1 MKKRFWLL
9 LLLLVTVVVIVA
21 TNVFIK
27 QHRESVIYSIRVNN
41 PLSANKDTN
50 TPRGEDAQTIKR
62 EDTQTEKS
70 SASLHTLIS
79 DDLQVS
85 TDKLFAHVLRLN
97 FTRNTPAERS
107 RTRTYI
113 TNELKKMGWKPKLEK
128 FPDGVNIFAEKPG
141 TDKDAGAIL
150 VGAHYDTVYFSPG
163 ADDNASGV
171 AVTLEIARL
180 FGSHPTARTLQLVF
194 FDKEEAGLL
203 GSKAFVTNKKHLEN
217 LQGVIIMDMVGFA
230 CHTPG
235 CQKYPTGIPVTP
247 PSDKGDFLAVVGD
260 TEHLPL
266 LNVFKNSQMLPPISF
281 NKASTGE
288 TGLPSV
294 LTLPIPLK
302 GLLTPD
308 TLRSDH
314 APFWYQGVG
323 AVLVTDTANLRT
335 PHYHQPS
342 DVPATIDREFF
353 AGAAQVIVNATN
365 SLLENSNA
373 LGSPAVTSSESS

>member
-9 LLLLVTVVVIVA
+9 LMLLVTIVVIVA

-50 TPRGEDAQTIKR
+50 TPRGEDTQTIKR
-62 EDTQTEKS
+62 EDTQTENF
-70 SASLHTLIS
+70 SASLHPPIS
-79 DDLQVS
+79 DSLQVS
-85 TDKLFAHVLRLN
+85 SDKLFAHILRLN
-97 FTRNTPAERS
+97 FTRNTPPERS
-107 RTRTYI
+107 RTRAYI
-113 TNELKKMGWKPKLEK
+113 TTELKKMGWKPKLEK

-141 TDKDAGAIL
+141 TEKDAGAIL
-150 VGAHYDTVYFSPG
+150 VGAHYDTVYISPG
-163 ADDNASGV
+163 ADDNATGV
-171 AVTLEIARL
+171 AVTLELARL
-180 FGSHPTARTLQLVF
+180 FASRPTPRTLQLAF

-217 LQGVIIMDMVGFA
+217 LQGVIIMDMVGYA

-235 CQKYPTGIPVTP
+235 CQKYPTTLPVTP

-260 TEHLPL
+260 TEHLRL
-266 LNVFKNSQMLPPISF
+266 LNAFQNSEKLPAISF
-281 NKASTGE
+281 NKATTG
-288 TGLPSV
+288 GSILPSV

-335 PHYHQPS
+335 AHYHQPS

-353 AGAAQVIVNATN
+353 AGSAQIVVNAT
-365 SLLENSNA
+365 SKLLEN
-373 LGSPAVTSSESS
+373 GKIE

>member
-9 LLLLVTVVVIVA
+9 LVLLVTVVVIVV
-21 TNVFIK
+21 TNVFLK
-27 QHRESVIYSIRVNN
+27 QDRESVVYSIRVNN
-41 PLSANKDTN
+41 PVTTNKDTQ
-50 TPRGEDAQTIKR
+50 TPTQK
-62 EDTQTEKS
+62 DTQTDDS
-70 SASLHTLIS
+70 SASLHPPIS
-79 DDLQVS
+79 DSLQVS
-85 TDKLFAHVLRLN
+85 SDKLFAHILRLN
-97 FTRNTPAERS
+97 FTRNTPPERS
-107 RTRTYI
+107 RTRAYI
-113 TNELKKMGWKPKLEK
+113 TAELKRMGWKPKLEK

-141 TDKDAGAIL
+141 TDKNAKAIL

-180 FGSHPTARTLQLVF
+180 FGSHPTARTLQLAF

-230 CHTPG
+230 CHTSG
-235 CQKYPTGIPVTP
+235 CQKYPTTLPVTP

-266 LNVFKNSQMLPPISF
+266 LNAFQNSQMLPAISF
-281 NKASTGE
+281 NKGTTGGST
-288 TGLPSV
+288 LPSV

-335 PHYHQPS
+335 PHYHKSS

-353 AGAAQVIVNATN
+353 AGAAQVVVNATRG
-365 SLLENSNA
+365 LLEN
-373 LGSPAVTSSESS
+373 GS

>member
-1 MKKRFWLL
+1 MRDVKKRFWLVL
-9 LLLLVTVVVIVA
+9 LLLLTTVAVVV
-21 TNVFIK
+21 TSVFVK
-27 QHRESVIYSIRVNN
+27 EHGESVIYSIRVDNS
-41 PLSANKDTN
+41 LTANQDANTSKGKDVKTTRRKDTETKN
-50 TPRGEDAQTIKR
+50 L
-62 EDTQTEKS
+62 
-70 SASLHTLIS
+70 SASLRPPIPAS
-79 DDLQVS
+79 LQVS
-85 TDKLFAHVLRLN
+85 GEQLFAHVQRLN
-97 FTRNTPAERS
+97 FTRHTPAERS
-107 RTRTYI
+107 RTRAYI
-113 TNELKKMGWKPKLEK
+113 TTELKKFGWKPQLEK
-128 FPDGVNIFAEKPG
+128 FEDGVNIFAEKPG
-141 TDKDAGAIL
+141 TDKNAGAIL
-150 VGAHYDTVYFSPG
+150 VGAHYDSVYISPG

-171 AVTLEIARL
+171 AVVLEIARL
-180 FGSHPTARTLQLVF
+180 LGSRPTPRTLQLAF

-217 LQGVIIMDMVGFA
+217 LQGVIVMDMVGYA

-235 CQKYPTGIPVTP
+235 CQKYPTGLPVTP

-266 LNVFKNSQMLPPISF
+266 LHAFQNSQMLPPISF
-281 NKASTGE
+281 NKESSKGTIE
-288 TGLPSV
+288 SIPPV

-342 DVPATIDREFF
+342 DVPATLDRKFLT
-353 AGAAQVIVNATN
+353 GAAQLVVNTT
-365 SLLENSNA
+365 STLLENSDA
-373 LGSPAVTSSESS
+373 LELHP